1 MKIEQNTI
9 NRTVVNVTEDE
20 LVKSFKESYIDA
32 IAESDRE
39 DLQSLT
45 RAFAKDAEIINQQN
59 YIRLFRDGSTMM
71 ILPSEAFTVIEDFFV
86 AKKLVLEKH
95 GPGTADLNELVILIH
110 CEGSMVVTV
119 QESDISY

>member
-1 MKIEQNTI
+1 MKIEQNIIHRTI
-9 NRTVVNVTEDE
+9 VNVTEDE
-20 LVKSFKESYIDA
+20 LVKSFKVSYMDA

-45 RAFAKDAEIINQQN
+45 WAFAKDAEIINQQN

-71 ILPSEAFTVIEDFFV
+71 ILPSEAFQAVEDYFI
-86 AKKLVLEKH
+86 AKH
-95 GPGTADLNELVILIH
+95 AAATPSNNELVILIH

-119 QESDISY
+119 QESDIDY